1 MPQGISHRDGKE
13 PAAPLKCP
21 AVFHESWASGN
32 SRQGCLEELRLL
44 SIEFLSGIPMVPFV
58 F

>member
-1 MPQGISHRDGKE
+1 MPQGISHGDGKE
-13 PAAPLKCP
+13 LLKCP
-21 AVFHESWASGN
+21 AVLRESWASGN
-32 SRQGCLEELRLL
+32 LRQGCLEELGLL